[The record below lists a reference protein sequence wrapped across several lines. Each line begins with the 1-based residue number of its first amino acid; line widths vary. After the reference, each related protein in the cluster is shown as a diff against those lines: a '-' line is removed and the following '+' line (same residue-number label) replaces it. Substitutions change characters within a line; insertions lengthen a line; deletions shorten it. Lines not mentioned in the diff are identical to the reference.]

1 MLVTG
6 GTGLLG
12 SEVVAQA
19 IARGDEVVATTSRTP
34 GLDTAGG
41 VRWRHLD
48 ITDREACAALLREVA
63 PEAVVH
69 TAYNYRDWTTTADGA
84 AHVALAATAVG
95 AHLVHVSSDALFSGR
110 RASYDESCVPD
121 PITPYGAAKAAA
133 ETAVRAVAP
142 TATIARSSLV
152 LGPGSPMEKL
162 VHDLIGGADG
172 VLFSDDVRCPVHR
185 SDSAAALLELAGAR
199 PTGIF
204 HCGGADAVSRVALG
218 ELIAARDGLDLT
230 GVRTGSRRDLPEPGP
245 MEVRLDSR
253 RTQAA
258 LRTRLRGAREFLAP

>member
-6 GTGLLG
+6 GAGLLG

-19 IARGDEVVATTSRTP
+19 LARGDEVLATTSRVP
-34 GLDTAGG
+34 GLKVAGG
-41 VRWRHLD
+41 VRWQHLD
-48 ITDREACAALLREVA
+48 IRDRDGCLRVLREAA
-63 PEAVVH
+63 PDVVVH

-110 RASYDESCVPD
+110 RPSYDESCAPD
-121 PITPYGAAKAAA
+121 PITAYGAAKAAA

-172 VLFSDDVRCPVHR
+172 VLFADDVRCPVHR
-185 SDSAAALLELAGAR
+185 CDSAAALLELADAR
-199 PTGIF
+199 ATGLF
-204 HCGGADAVSRVALG
+204 HCGGADAVSRVELG

-245 MEVRLDSR
+245 MQVRLDSR
-253 RTQAA
+253 RTQAG